1 MIMNKLLS
9 DLLKDHTPLFSGEG
23 NFWATLN
30 EHGLY
35 NTFQFVLRLSPA
47 VHRKLAAIPDGI
59 TTSSSVDLNGMIA
72 MSTYLHE
79 TIHWWQHIGSTYGF
93 VLSMTNPTQAYANY
107 NHLKEIL
114 DTVGFKKSI
123 LQLAKTLPGG
133 AYGSLSATANTII
146 NNNFDIASFRNLTI
160 NLTRAMKIVNDP
172 LFECV
177 GHSYATTYG
186 NIINL
191 LSITTDRCFNVIPNP
206 SMWKEPFQNLRDS
219 KIDGYYYGS
228 AISLYPIGA
237 HEIFEG
243 QARMAQLQYLH
254 FATNGNYGME
264 AADQAKMFEGVYGK
278 AFSTFLQLAELERPN
293 SIDHPIIALFLLICD
308 LAINP
313 GAGFPFPLHNY
324 STFIHDIEP
333 GARFVSLSRIVRLK
347 HPELINVICDYSRDE
362 YETVSEKLCSAIVEA
377 SPLQIAKEFCRWGR
391 MPEFSELMSEYESFR
406 FDKENTVVRVFFSH
420 FLTFMC
426 DKFMRPEFF
435 CWPGAW
441 MAGKRCQEGVKV
453 LFDRHSALFFDK
465 EDDDGIFPRILP
477 NRIQSDVYN
486 TFQDFYSHTV
496 VCDLTRQWIYE
507 SGPFS
512 YDYQWL
518 AQNGS
523 DYNDIRRFAERCF
536 GSVYGVNPGTV
547 SLV

>member
-1 MIMNKLLS
+1 MMTKLSS
-9 DLLKDHTPLFSGEG
+9 DFLKDHKPLFSGEG

-30 EHGLY
+30 EHGRY
-35 NTFQFVLRLSPA
+35 STIQFVLRHSPA
-47 VHRKLAAIPDGI
+47 VHRKLASLPDGI
-59 TTSSSVDLNGMIA
+59 TTSSSVDLDGIKA

-93 VLSMTNPTQAYANY
+93 VLSMTNPAQAYANY
-107 NHLKEIL
+107 NHLKNIL

-123 LQLAKTLPGG
+123 LQLAKSLPHGT
-133 AYGSLSATANTII
+133 YGSPSATANTII
-146 NNNFDIASFRNLTI
+146 NNNFDIASFRSLTLNLTS
-160 NLTRAMKIVNDP
+160 AKSIVNDP
-172 LFECV
+172 LFDCI
-177 GHSYATTYG
+177 GHSYAITYG
-186 NIINL
+186 SIINL
-191 LSITTDRCFNVIPNP
+191 LSIATDRSFNVIPNP
-206 SMWKEPFQNLRDS
+206 SMWGEPFQFLRDS
-219 KIDGYYYGS
+219 KKDGYYYGS
-228 AISLYPIGA
+228 DISLYPIGA

-254 FATNGNYGME
+254 FATDGNYGME
-264 AADQAKMFEGVYGK
+264 AADQAKLFDGVYGK

-293 SIDHPIIALFLLICD
+293 SIDHPIIALFLLVCD

-313 GAGFPFPLHNY
+313 GSGFPFSLHNY
-324 STFIHDIEP
+324 STFIHDIDP
-333 GARFVSLSRIVRLK
+333 GARFVSLSRAVRLK
-347 HPELINVICDYSRDE
+347 YPELINFIGDYSRDE

-377 SPLQIAKEFCRWGR
+377 SPLKIAKEFCRWSR
-391 MPEFSELMSEYESFR
+391 RPEFSRLMSEYESFR

-420 FLTFMC
+420 FLSFMC
-426 DKFMRPEFF
+426 DKFVRPEFF

-441 MAGKRCQEGVKV
+441 MAGKRTQEDNKV
-453 LFDRHSALFFDK
+453 LFDRHSALFVDK

-486 TFQDFYSHTV
+486 TFQEFDSHTV

-523 DYNDIRRFAERCF
+523 DYNDIQCFAERCF
-536 GSVYGVNPGTV
+536 GSVYGIKPGNV
-547 SLV
+547 SLL